1 MAHILVY
8 LQRTPQ
14 GLHPGSALALCIAR
28 DIASNRGASITA
40 LCPGDAGTVDGGIV
54 RTAGRFGA
62 DVMVFFGP
70 DGLADTIERLAPV
83 HLLTP
88 WSVEGLAAVQDVGL
102 GAAVPRWICT
112 ARPPGAGADTVT
124 GIVAGTSPWHAFDA
138 ELDAEYLGDVD
149 ATILPEW
156 VGPAA
161 SLVQEGD
168 APGFSMVSRG
178 PLYFVASAGLET
190 GAQKALERVGAQPV
204 ATDDL
209 ASVTQGSVLWLVDG
223 AGPLPDALQACGP
236 GVRTIVLAGEDGVF
250 DPSWTHAA
258 LVLPGA
264 WEHALAR
271 LQEPLWRAALA

>member
-40 LCPGDAGTVDGGIV
+40 LCPGDAGTIDGGTV

-70 DGLADTIERLAPV
+70 NGLADTIERLAPV

-88 WSVEGLAAVQDVGL
+88 WSTEGLAAVQDVGL

-124 GIVAGTSPWHAFDA
+124 GIVAGTLPWHALDA

-149 ATILPEW
+149 ASTLPDW

-161 SLVQEGD
+161 CLVQEGD

-178 PLYFVASAGLET
+178 PLHFVAGAKHDAGTQET
-190 GAQKALERVGAQPV
+190 LERLGAVSV

-209 ASVTQGSVLWLVDG
+209 ASITQGSLLWFSDG
-223 AGPLPDALQACGP
+223 AQPLPDALQACAP
-236 GVRTIVLAGEDGVF
+236 HVRTIVLAGEDGGF
-250 DPSWTHAA
+250 DPSWMHAQ
-258 LVLPGA
+258 LVLPGP